1 MSIWNKNNSENNIK
15 PVLKV
20 CDFSQL
26 LNRLIGEAT
35 KAHAKHHTALL
46 LLSMHCTSKKDH
58 KTSHLTARD
67 YIDDDDVDKGE
78 NYHCAKQESQVDQQA
93 SQLLLLQTEGDKNFR
108 FMQDQVKITI
118 ITNNYD
124 DQIPLSIYNIVIAS
138 CSPWLPNSYQ
148 MVRDNRPGNNQ
159 NIKKT
164 FDVKHKQ
171 AKIH

>member
-1 MSIWNKNNSENNIK
+1 MSIWNNNNRENNIK

-78 NYHCAKQESQVDQQA
+78 NYHCAKRESQVDQQA
-93 SQLLLLQTEGDKNFR
+93 SQLLLLQTEGT
-108 FMQDQVKITI
+108 KISASVHAGPGQ
-118 ITNNYD
+118 NY
-124 DQIPLSIYNIVIAS
+124 LY
-138 CSPWLPNSYQ
+138 
-148 MVRDNRPGNNQ
+148 
-159 NIKKT
+159 
-164 FDVKHKQ
+164 HKQ
-171 AKIH
+171 L

>member
-1 MSIWNKNNSENNIK
+1 MSIWNKNNRENNIK

-67 YIDDDDVDKGE
+67 YIDDDYVDKGE
-78 NYHCAKQESQVDQQA
+78 NYHCAKRESQVDQQA

-108 FMQDQVKITI
+108 FSEGRTRSK
-118 ITNNYD
+118 
-124 DQIPLSIYNIVIAS
+124 
-138 CSPWLPNSYQ
+138 LP
-148 MVRDNRPGNNQ
+148 
-159 NIKKT
+159 
-164 FDVKHKQ
+164 
-171 AKIH
+171 